1 MVGSIGGFNA
11 AAFAATSGLTR
22 STAAKASTELPDTI
36 TSPNAKDV
44 FRDYMKM
51 TPAERMAENWL
62 KSHGLSK
69 EKLKAMSPEERE
81 ATLKQM
87 KQEIEDQ
94 LKQQANQKGQ
104 VVDLTA

>member
-11 AAFAATSGLTR
+11 TAFAATSGLNR
-22 STAAKASTELPDTI
+22 STAANASNQLPDTI
-36 TSPNAKDV
+36 TAPSAKDV

-62 KSHGLSK
+62 KAHGLSK
-69 EKLKAMSPEERE
+69 EKLEAMSPEERE
-81 ATLKQM
+81 AILKQM

-104 VVDLTA
+104 VVDVTA